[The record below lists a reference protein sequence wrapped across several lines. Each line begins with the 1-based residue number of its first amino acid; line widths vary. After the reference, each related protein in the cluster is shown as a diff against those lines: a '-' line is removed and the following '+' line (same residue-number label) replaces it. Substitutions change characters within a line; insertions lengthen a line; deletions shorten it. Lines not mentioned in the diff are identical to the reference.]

1 MNTTM
6 DIETAIQTYIN
17 TFDESE
23 KIAFKIAVDNLESSF
38 DIVKSIGFKQFIK
51 KNEIIIKN

>member
-1 MNTTM
+1 M